1 MGINSIYMAFPALII
16 AIVILAKAAD
26 WFVEGAVGLSH
37 ILHLPKILVGIIV
50 IGLATTAPELM
61 VSVISAFQGKPEIAL
76 GNAVGS
82 VICDDG
88 LALSLAVIISASPI
102 LVTRNI
108 FKITAVF
115 LIVIDIVAYVMCWD
129 GTLGRGEG
137 ILLVGLFA
145 VYAMVMIFIKKH
157 KDKEIIAKKKEI
169 TNSKIVLLF
178 CLGMVGIYIASR
190 IIVSSAVFVAYYFH
204 VPEAVIALVMVA
216 LGTSIPEV
224 ATCITAAR
232 KGEGGIAVGNILGAD
247 ILNICWVAGVSAIVN
262 PLAVGT
268 KMTHFMFPS
277 MLVIVFVMLG
287 LIAINYR
294 LERWKGGALLI
305 MYILFLISMMI
316 FFPLHRHSICLA
328 FR

>member
-1 MGINSIYMAFPALII
+1 MEISSIYTAFPALII

-37 ILHLPKILVGIIV
+37 ILHLPKILIGIIV

-102 LVTRNI
+102 LVARNI
-108 FKITAVF
+108 FKRTAAF
-115 LIVIDIVAYVMCWD
+115 LIVVDIAAYVMCWD

-145 VYAMVMIFIKKH
+145 VYAMVMTFINKH
-157 KDKEIIAKKKEI
+157 KEIIAGKKEV

-204 VPEAVIALVMVA
+204 IPEAVIALVMVA

-294 LERWKGGALLI
+294 LERWKGGVLLV
-305 MYILFLISMMI
+305 MYILFLISMMT
-316 FFPLHRHSICLA
+316 FFPLHCHSICLA